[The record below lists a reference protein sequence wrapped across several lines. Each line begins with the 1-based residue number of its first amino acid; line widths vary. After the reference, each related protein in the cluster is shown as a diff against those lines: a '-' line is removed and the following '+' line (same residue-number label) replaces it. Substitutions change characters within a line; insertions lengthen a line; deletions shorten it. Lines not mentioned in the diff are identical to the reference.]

1 MPAGSQILTGVI
13 IYLKPDERFYSFT
26 EAVHAL
32 EMKDGKSIYYA
43 KLLKDVVKDVLE
55 DWGAH

>member
-1 MPAGSQILTGVI
+1 MPAGSQIVTGFI
-13 IYLKPDERFYSFT
+13 IHRKPDERFYSFT

-43 KLLKDVVKDVLE
+43 ELLKDVNDVLE